1 MKLLSWLNI
10 FSLKFWSRQSSPD
23 ANSKLNELEEWEK
36 RKQQLVAFSIAF
48 SAMIIYAFAIGFI
61 QIDITKTDIEY
72 IEKN

>member
-1 MKLLSWLNI
+1 M
-10 FSLKFWSRQSSPD
+10 KFWSRKSS
-23 ANSKLNELEEWEK
+23 ANSNAKLNELEEWEK
-36 RKQQLVAFSIAF
+36 RKQQLIAFSIAF